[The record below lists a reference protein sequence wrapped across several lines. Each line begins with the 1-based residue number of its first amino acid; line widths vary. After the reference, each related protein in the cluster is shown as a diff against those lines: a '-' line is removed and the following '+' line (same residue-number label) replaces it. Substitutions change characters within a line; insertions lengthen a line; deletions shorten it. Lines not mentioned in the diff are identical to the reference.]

1 MCTSYND
8 FKIPITNRDMRMN
21 VLWVLPCVLTS
32 IVQSLVN

>member
-8 FKIPITNRDMRMN
+8 FKIAVNRDTKMN